1 MAGAL
6 APLSWRCRDARRP
19 PFVTVVRVRVILVAT
34 AIAASSTST
43 VVVVIWA
50 VVTPDYAHLPAF
62 RNLVIMQTPFTIDSH
77 RDVY

>member
-6 APLSWRCRDARRP
+6 APLSRRCRDARHP
-19 PFVTVVRVRVILVAT
+19 PFVTVVRVLVILIAT

-62 RNLVIMQTPFTIDSH
+62 RKSGYYANPFTIDSH